1 MPFNSTCEALGVV
14 LDLSESSSALAKV
27 YNTQSR
33 VQKSRQKS
41 SVFWTRV
48 GSLRW
53 KHKNYV
59 AGCSLLTPKSL
70 GALKEVYSCVEGIC
84 H

>member
-33 VQKSRQKS
+33 VQKSSRNQGRNRAYFGQGLDLS
-41 SVFWTRV
+41 G
-48 GSLRW
+48 GSTKITW
-53 KHKNYV
+53 QDAV
-59 AGCSLLTPKSL
+59 C
-70 GALKEVYSCVEGIC
+70 
-84 H
+84 